1 MPTSRNNM
9 KQWCD
14 MELHGVSDLIEFN
27 DDFFGN
33 NFQLFSW
40 CFLHDFTVLFGIK
53 NFERKYNG
61 M

>member
-1 MPTSRNNM
+1 M

-14 MELHGVSDLIEFN
+14 MELHGVSDLIDFN
-27 DDFFGN
+27 DYFFGN

-40 CFLHDFTVLFGIK
+40 CFLHDFMVLFGIK